1 MLGHYLTKPLRAAG
15 LALCAVAGLTACG
28 SDTQEIELSKA
39 TAGFFKQ
46 ATGKVTSK
54 ASGGKSGAKAATE
67 QPAAP
72 ADPNVL
78 VAKALS
84 ATKGPIAIVV
94 RLDTNA
100 VLAMNPVGRN
110 GDHVTW
116 GSAPG
121 QGITYQRG
129 VMSNTRGLGEDLMSS
144 RIDAAVAAIT
154 SRSDADYTR
163 KHYYLGDLGQTTEL
177 SLNCSLRRAGTEKVA
192 VGEINANAV
201 ILKESC
207 RKDEI
212 SFTNIYWV
220 DGAGRVLKSS
230 QWVGQRIGSLAIQNL
245 RL

>member
-1 MLGHYLTKPLRAAG
+1 MLGFFLTKPLRAAG
-15 LALCAVAGLTACG
+15 LALCVAALTACG

-39 TAGFFKQ
+39 TAGFLKQ
-46 ATGKVTSK
+46 ATGKLTSK
-54 ASGGKSGAKAATE
+54 VSGGKSGAKATAG

-78 VAKALS
+78 VSKALS

-110 GDHVTW
+110 GSHVTW
-116 GSAPG
+116 GSATG
-121 QGITYQRG
+121 QGITYNRG
-129 VMSNTRGLGEDLMSS
+129 VMTNTRGLGEDLMAS
-144 RIDAAVAAIT
+144 RIDTAVSAIT
-154 SRSDADYTR
+154 SRRDADYKR
-163 KHYYLGDLGQTTEL
+163 QHYYLGDLGQTTEL
-177 SLNCSLRRAGTEKVA
+177 TLNCSLRRSGSEKVA
-192 VGEINANAV
+192 VGEINANAA
-201 ILKESC
+201 IMKESC
-207 RKDEI
+207 RKDAI